1 MAATVDTL
9 GVVSWGLLHQKTV
22 KYLPVPS
29 AGAWEL
35 AVESRPSLEIDAE
48 TPQVEVDISE

>member
-1 MAATVDTL
+1 MAVTLDTL

-29 AGAWEL
+29 AGAWEV

-48 TPQVEVDISE
+48 TPQAEVEISE